1 VGFRLKAFFR
11 PYGAGLFPTFTHG
24 SRRGLHCCAV
34 SRLIDAAEE
43 LGYSLFRI
51 GFLTSSAKAAVDFK
65 FSWLG

>member
-1 VGFRLKAFFR
+1 VGFIV
-11 PYGAGLFPTFTHG
+11 
-24 SRRGLHCCAV
+24 AV

-65 FSWLG
+65 FSRLG